1 MTFVTFTMSSD
12 INVVTSMMSS
22 DIVVTFITTRCA
34 MTFVFDIP
42 AELVSPGML
51 QYAVGCR
58 ACLFVCSDLLAVSE
72 FVFSLL
78 LFLDFRENGNRC
90 AVTQIE

>member
-1 MTFVTFTMSSD
+1 MSSD

-42 AELVSPGML
+42 VELVSPGML
-51 QYAVGCR
+51 QYAAGCR

-78 LFLDFRENGNRC
+78 LFCDFRENGNRC

>member
-1 MTFVTFTMSSD
+1 MSSD
-12 INVVTSMMSS
+12 INFVTSMMSS
-22 DIVVTFITTRCA
+22 DIVLTFITTRCA

-42 AELVSPGML
+42 VELVSPGML

-78 LFLDFRENGNRC
+78 LFLGLPGKWQPLCCDTN
-90 AVTQIE
+90 

>member
-1 MTFVTFTMSSD
+1 MFLTNSHPCVY
-12 INVVTSMMSS
+12 I
-22 DIVVTFITTRCA
+22 
-34 MTFVFDIP
+34 
-42 AELVSPGML
+42 LL

-78 LFLDFRENGNRC
+78 LFCEFRENGNRC

>member
-1 MTFVTFTMSSD
+1 MTVAWLHLDQHATRLKRMS
-12 INVVTSMMSS
+12 VV
-22 DIVVTFITTRCA
+22 VVVGILVIPVNMTT
-34 MTFVFDIP
+34 
-42 AELVSPGML
+42 LL

-78 LFLDFRENGNRC
+78 MFCDFRENGNRC

>member
-1 MTFVTFTMSSD
+1 MYSSEPEHALFVSQSLVNQ
-12 INVVTSMMSS
+12 I
-22 DIVVTFITTRCA
+22 RCQS
-34 MTFVFDIP
+34 IGP
-42 AELVSPGML
+42 IIYLL

-78 LFLDFRENGNRC
+78 WFL
-90 AVTQIE
+90 

>member
-1 MTFVTFTMSSD
+1 MSSD
-12 INVVTSMMSS
+12 IN
-22 DIVVTFITTRCA
+22 VVTFITTRCA

-42 AELVSPGML
+42 VELVSPGMS

-78 LFLDFRENGNRC
+78 WLL
-90 AVTQIE
+90 